1 MLDNQHK
8 IGIYVNFVKGG
19 NKMTPGQLN
28 KGLGKGLGALLSV
41 EGIPD
46 DKKDVVVD
54 LKITDVFPNGN
65 QPRKRFDDVPLQEL
79 ADSIKENGVIQPII
93 VVKKDSG
100 YQVVA
105 GERRWRATRLA
116 GLTTIPA
123 IIRDLTSLQVLEHAL
138 IENIQRQDL
147 NPLEEA
153 YALNNLMKEHGLTQ
167 EELSK
172 RLGKSRSAIANTVR
186 LISVDKGV
194 QDFIRNG
201 DLTAG
206 HARPLLSL
214 TNPEDQ
220 RRAADFIIEKD
231 LSVRETEEYVKRY
244 QLPKLEIE
252 EDDEAG
258 MPPAIEISKK
268 DVERKLTR
276 HFGTRV
282 KLKLKD
288 QIRGKGSISIEFFSY
303 DDLDRVIEIIE
314 EK

>member
-1 MLDNQHK
+1 
-8 IGIYVNFVKGG
+8 
-19 NKMTPGQLN
+19 MTPAQQS

-41 EGIPD
+41 EGLPD
-46 DKKDVVVD
+46 DKKDLVVE

-65 QPRKRFDDVPLQEL
+65 QPRKQFDDTPLQEL
-79 ADSIKENGVIQPII
+79 ADSIRENGVIQPII
-93 VVKKDSG
+93 VTKKESG

-105 GERRWRATRLA
+105 GERRWRASRLA
-116 GLTTIPA
+116 GLASIPA
-123 IIRDLTSLQVLEHAL
+123 IVRDLTSLQVMEHAL
-138 IENIQRQDL
+138 IENLQREDL

-153 YALNNLMKEHGLTQ
+153 YAMTHLMKEHGLTQ
-167 EELSK
+167 EELSR

-186 LISVDKGV
+186 LTGVDKGV

-214 TNPEDQ
+214 ASVEEQ
-220 RRAADFIIEKD
+220 RRAADYIIEKE
-231 LSVRETEEYVKRY
+231 LSVRETEEYVKRM
-244 QLPKLEIE
+244 QLPKFNIS
-252 EDDEAG
+252 EDEDEAAL
-258 MPPAIEISKK
+258 PPAIEVSKK

-288 QIRGKGSISIEFFSY
+288 QVRGKGSISIEFFSY